1 MNKVPYE
8 VVFYAASY
16 LSNQRSGIGG
26 QYPYFNSETKKG
38 EETRDV
44 TGFVDQMSWTF
55 STTSPYE
62 TVSLTL
68 AFPLGAFQD
77 VFPGHRE
84 TNTMRAQPGFWV
96 TIHQNMAKGKKLLA
110 WGRVDTLNV
119 STSADP
125 KTGTLMTLASLS
137 ASSWVNYVNDNAFFL
152 TEANFRQLFQ
162 GNEGLSQRKAISN
175 LRLDLAAINDGEFEA
190 FTAHFSAISRSGVT
204 STDSD
209 SFYGK
214 LVDGRENLLN
224 SSLGTGVASLWYSF
238 AKKIPLPAS
247 FKGVKHYNLETPIV
261 LTLPD
266 GTRGEVVHRKDFTN
280 FAQIIPVLY
289 ATGAA
294 YDDFDASDDDRL
306 GEQENQQVLST
317 PTRLDDRLRGSE
329 DVSLIDLSRFGNH
342 ASVPL
347 GQSGSFLLKEYEG
360 GVFSWMTST
369 FGLDP
374 NYVEMFPT
382 LIEID
387 CQHYLDKHKE
397 AFVETYV
404 DSDEIIQTRKIS
416 NEDPSILVTKDG
428 KFLSH
433 TFTNSMSKE
442 PNVVEYAAKNENRPS
457 LFSKY
462 NSNDH
467 IIPRM
472 MVPVIMYRM
481 KPVFEPVREEPGFD
495 AEAHNDAL
503 ISINQKPTYPN
514 LNDRD
519 GVDVF
524 AAERFPHFKIGRTN
538 SRQKETTSK
547 HRIEIEGDLITSLN
561 FSVSESTR
569 VNVFSV
575 RSPSAK
581 ATNLQFGLGY
591 SNVRRPVFDRASV
604 GDYGVRRQEVS
615 WDVIYS
621 DPELYHAIAEYCF
634 ESARQQIENVRGS
647 FSCELDPRIR
657 AGMYVTIRVRD
668 NTKSKGQIAG
678 TCYVEEVSHSISV
691 LPTGGFIADTQVS
704 FSQARFGMPGAS
716 GTIGIGTKVPYE

>member
-16 LSNQRSGIGG
+16 LSNEQLGG
-26 QYPYFNSETKKG
+26 VGLLPYFNSETKKG
-38 EETRDV
+38 ENTRDV
-44 TGFVDQMSWTF
+44 TAFVDQMSWTF

-62 TVSLTL
+62 TISLTL

-84 TNTMRAQPGFWV
+84 SDAMLAQPGFWV
-96 TIHQNMAKGKKLLA
+96 TIRQNMLKGKKLLA

-125 KTGTLMTLASLS
+125 QTGALMTLASLS

-152 TEANFRQLFQ
+152 TEANFRELFQ

-204 STDSD
+204 NTDSD
-209 SFYGK
+209 AFYGK
-214 LVDGRENLLN
+214 LISGRENLLN

-247 FKGVKHYNLETPIV
+247 FKGVKQYDLETPVV

-266 GTRGEVVHRKDFTN
+266 GTRGEIVRRQDFTN
-280 FAQIIPVLY
+280 FAEMIPVLY

-306 GEQENQQVLST
+306 GEQKDQQVLSI
-317 PTRLDDRLRGSE
+317 PTRLDDRLRESE

-347 GQSGSFLLKEYEG
+347 GQSGSFLLKEYDG
-360 GVFSWMTST
+360 GVFSWMTNT

-387 CQHYLDKHKE
+387 CHHYLDKHKE

-433 TFTNSMSKE
+433 TFTSNMNKE

-462 NSNDH
+462 HGNDH

-481 KPVFEPVREEPGFD
+481 KPVFEPGRFEPGFD
-495 AEAHNDAL
+495 AEAHNDVL
-503 ISINQKPTYPN
+503 IAIGQKPTYPN
-514 LNDRD
+514 LSDRD
-519 GVDVF
+519 DVPVF
-524 AAERFPHFKIGRTN
+524 TAEKFPHFKIGKSE

-547 HRIEIEGDLITSLN
+547 NRIVLKGDVITSLN
-561 FSVSESTR
+561 FSVSENTR
-569 VNVFSV
+569 INVFSV

-591 SNVRRPVFDRASV
+591 SNVRRPVFDRNSV

-634 ESARQQIENVRGS
+634 EIARQQVEHVRGS

-657 AGMYVTIRVRD
+657 AGMYVTIEVTD
-668 NTKSKGQIAG
+668 NTGLKGQIAG
-678 TCYVEEVSHSISV
+678 TCYVEEVSHSMSI
-691 LPTGGFIADTQVS
+691 LPTGGFVADTQVS
-704 FSQARFGMPGAS
+704 FSQARFVMPSAGS
-716 GTIGIGTKVPYE
+716 TLKVGDKVPYE